1 MKKPPQKQIYII
13 FAIFTTNNYKKIYS
27 IYMYRVLKYSM
38 DCRDTIKWNPS
49 WCCKNDRFCFSNDN
63 NELNVMIM
71 HTFHNYFF
79 ILMLYLQCK
88 CFIIFVFLILFLVVL
103 LLKGK
108 GNKRQGVLLLG
119 VCDTGKT
126 LMFHKV
132 KHISKIFRYRIYI
145 FYRKYVL
152 TVYDLCIGKQKI

>member
-1 MKKPPQKQIYII
+1 
-13 FAIFTTNNYKKIYS
+13 
-27 IYMYRVLKYSM
+27 
-38 DCRDTIKWNPS
+38 
-49 WCCKNDRFCFSNDN
+49 
-63 NELNVMIM
+63 
-71 HTFHNYFF
+71 
-79 ILMLYLQCK
+79 MLYLQCK

-132 KHISKIFRYRIYI
+132 KNGLPIFPRYSGIEFIYFI
-145 FYRKYVL
+145 ESM
-152 TVYDLCIGKQKI
+152 C

>member
-1 MKKPPQKQIYII
+1 
-13 FAIFTTNNYKKIYS
+13 
-27 IYMYRVLKYSM
+27 
-38 DCRDTIKWNPS
+38 
-49 WCCKNDRFCFSNDN
+49 
-63 NELNVMIM
+63 MIM

-88 CFIIFVFLILFLVVL
+88 CFIIHVFVFLILFLVVL

-132 KHISKIFRYRIYI
+132 KYGLPIFPRYSGIEFIYFI
-145 FYRKYVL
+145 ESM
-152 TVYDLCIGKQKI
+152 C

>member
-1 MKKPPQKQIYII
+1 MIIPLLLLHLYMYYQISCNFGEISFLLYFSNHFYFKKKDMLKLFLLCVLCLLLDFIAIWYHSHEKKPQKQIYII

-71 HTFHNYFF
+71 HTFHNYF
-79 ILMLYLQCK
+79 L
-88 CFIIFVFLILFLVVL
+88 
-103 LLKGK
+103 
-108 GNKRQGVLLLG
+108 
-119 VCDTGKT
+119 
-126 LMFHKV
+126 
-132 KHISKIFRYRIYI
+132 S
-145 FYRKYVL
+145 
-152 TVYDLCIGKQKI
+152 